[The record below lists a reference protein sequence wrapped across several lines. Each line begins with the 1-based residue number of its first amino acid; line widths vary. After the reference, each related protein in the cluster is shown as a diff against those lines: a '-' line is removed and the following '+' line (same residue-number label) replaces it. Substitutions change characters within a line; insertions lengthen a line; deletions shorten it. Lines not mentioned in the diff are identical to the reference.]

1 MNPGGHSSNA
11 EWGFPLGRRAGSE
24 SPPEG
29 SRYEVRQPGE
39 LASGRLTDGTGW
51 PHLGRP
57 PAGWAQRGDYPQA
70 PGPRPRRASDGAA
83 GMTVPEPNYPPLST
97 REIGT
102 LPEGARV
109 IVTWSEG
116 NDGPHEYRVHW
127 SRGELYA
134 QTDEEHY
141 AGRVDLEKWLT
152 YTSGRGARSRESGLS
167 PLRVPNDGGIERP
180 ARVRNA
186 PGAWDQESRVPVGID
201 SEEAK
206 R

>member
-1 MNPGGHSSNA
+1 MRSTRSGWPCASRRTAALPDRRRVLPMELQIGDRLSA
-11 EWGFPLGRRAGSE
+11 ETGEWEVIGR
-24 SPPEG
+24 P
-29 SRYEVRQPGE
+29 Y
-39 LASGRLTDGTGW
+39 SGRPTCMKRLKCLA
-51 PHLGRP
+51 HALGG
-57 PAGWAQRGDYPQA
+57 AG
-70 PGPRPRRASDGAA
+70 DGAA
-83 GMTVPEPNYPPLST
+83 GMTAPEPSYPPLST